1 MLPGVLPGKNTPIV
15 TNFLDDLSKLEKYD
29 ILNTLTKDVSM
40 YYMCGLF
47 YFSQNLFRILKLN
60 LRQLWRK
67 KCWV

>member
-47 YFSQNLFRILKLN
+47 YFSQNLFRIHK
-60 LRQLWRK
+60 
-67 KCWV
+67 